1 LNFSL
6 PFSVPVSG
14 VLLLA
19 ATGAIAGIYF
29 FFHGFSLLQERA
41 LASRGHAQRQTTQ
54 HKTVSA
60 TTTFTTQDS
69 NSLKLDSHR
78 EVIHLS
84 ASDGPPPDSSCMTQQ
99 GKIAAALLKAGI
111 RNPVT
116 SADNRLQTEVRL
128 REETAPGPGSATQL
142 SDADVS
148 RAIQKSVN
156 SAEIPL
162 PSLEVKA
169 ACTPS
174 SWETSLMIWG
184 GPALTLICIYI
195 LAARLGWL

>member
-1 LNFSL
+1 M
-6 PFSVPVSG
+6 PA

-41 LASRGHAQRQTTQ
+41 LASRGQAQRQAPRNTTI
-54 HKTVSA
+54 SA
-60 TTTFTTQDS
+60 TTTFPTQDS
-69 NSLKLDSHR
+69 STLKLDPHR

-84 ASDGPPPDSSCMTQQ
+84 ARNDPPADSASMTQQ

-116 SADNRLQTEVRL
+116 LADNCVQTEVRL
-128 REETAPGPGSATQL
+128 REETTPGSASAAQV
-142 SDADVS
+142 SDAAVS
-148 RAIQKSVN
+148 RALQKSATA
-156 SAEIPL
+156 AEIPL

-169 ACTPS
+169 ARTPS
-174 SWETSLMIWG
+174 AWEANLMIWG
-184 GPALTLICIYI
+184 GPALTLVCIYI

>member
-1 LNFSL
+1 M
-6 PFSVPVSG
+6 PA

-41 LASRGHAQRQTTQ
+41 LASRGHAQRQAPRNPTI
-54 HKTVSA
+54 SA
-60 TTTFTTQDS
+60 TTTFSTQS
-69 NSLKLDSHR
+69 GSTLKLDSHS

-84 ASDGPPPDSSCMTQQ
+84 ESNNPPADSASMTQQ

-116 SADNRLQTEVRL
+116 LADNCVRTEVRL
-128 REETAPGPGSATQL
+128 REQTAQGSANASQV

-148 RAIQKSVN
+148 RALQKSATA
-156 SAEIPL
+156 AEIPL

-169 ACTPS
+169 ARTPS
-174 SWETSLMIWG
+174 SWEANLMIWG
-184 GPALTLICIYI
+184 GPGLTLVCIYI

>member
-1 LNFSL
+1 M
-6 PFSVPVSG
+6 PA

-41 LASRGHAQRQTTQ
+41 LASRGHAQRQPPRNTTI
-54 HKTVSA
+54 SA
-60 TTTFTTQDS
+60 TTTFSTQS
-69 NSLKLDSHR
+69 SSTLKLDSHS

-84 ASDGPPPDSSCMTQQ
+84 ASNNPPADSASMTQQ

-116 SADNRLQTEVRL
+116 LADNCVQTEVRL
-128 REETAPGPGSATQL
+128 REQTAQGSASASQV

-148 RAIQKSVN
+148 RALQKSATA
-156 SAEIPL
+156 AEIPL

-169 ACTPS
+169 ARTPS
-174 SWETSLMIWG
+174 SWEANLMIWG
-184 GPALTLICIYI
+184 GPGLTLVCIYI